1 MQKVVS
7 SATFTKMALSFP
19 EAEEAPHFEKNSFRV
34 RKKIFATLNE
44 AENRATIKLSE
55 IDQSVFCCNEV
66 LMFPVPNKWG
76 KQGWTHI
83 NLNTIP
89 EEMCLDALTKSYS
102 EVALKKLL
110 LTIKS
115 K

>member
-1 MQKVVS
+1 
-7 SATFTKMALSFP
+7 MALSFP
-19 EAEEAPHFEKNSFRV
+19 DANEAPHFEINSFRV
-34 RKKIFATLNE
+34 RQKIFATLN
-44 AENRATIKLSE
+44 ATENRATIKLSE
-55 IDQSVFCCNEV
+55 IDQSVFCCNEE

-83 NLNTIP
+83 NLKTIP
-89 EEMCLDALTKSYS
+89 KEMCLDALTKSYC
-102 EVALKKLL
+102 EVAPKKLV